1 MGYFLAVC
9 AAVLWSLMGVLGKT
23 LYRYGADPLTVVTF
37 RAVISFV
44 TLFLALSVINRKLLR
59 IEVRDIPFFAVYGL
73 FGVTFNYGCYFYA
86 LRWTTVT
93 TAIILLYTYPAIVT
107 VLATLFL
114 HEKITRV
121 KVIALLLTF
130 GGCFLVAQGYDLQ
143 AFSLN
148 LYGALFGFGAGLS
161 TALYSILGKKALVRY
176 ESWTAVLYA
185 FGFGALFLLIL
196 RSPLALLQVD
206 YPLPA
211 WGALLALS
219 LLSTLLAY
227 ALFTTSMKYIEAS
240 QASITSTLD
249 GLLSALWAFIFLGE
263 NPETFQLLG
272 AALVLIGV
280 MALQFSPR
288 QRQTKGGDG
297 SEINVQ

>member
-1 MGYFLAVC
+1 MLGYFLAVC

-37 RAVISFV
+37 RAVVAFV
-44 TLFLALSVINRKLLR
+44 TLFLVLAVINRKLLR
-59 IEVRDIPFFAVYGL
+59 IERSDIPFLAVYGL
-73 FGVTFNYGCYFYA
+73 IGVTFNYSCYFYA
-86 LRWTTVT
+86 IRWTTVT

-107 VLATLFL
+107 VLAALFL
-114 HEKITRV
+114 NEKIDRV
-121 KVIALLLTF
+121 KIIALLLTF
-130 GGCFLVAQGYDLQ
+130 SGCFLVAQGYDLQ
-143 AFSLN
+143 AFKLN
-148 LYGALFGFGAGLS
+148 LYGALLGLGAGLS
-161 TALYSILGKKALVRY
+161 TALYSILGKKALVKY

-211 WGALLALS
+211 WGAMLALAW
-219 LLSTLLAY
+219 LSTLLGY

-240 QASITSTLD
+240 QASITTTLD
-249 GLLSALWAFIFLGE
+249 GLLSVLWAYLFLGE

-272 AALVLIGV
+272 AALVLMGV
-280 MALQFSPR
+280 IALQFSPKR
-288 QRQTKGGDG
+288 KQVKGGD
-297 SEINVQ
+297 SS

>member
-1 MGYFLAVC
+1 VLPGAILRQIAGGGDNLLGYFLAVC

-37 RAVISFV
+37 RAVVAFV
-44 TLFLALSVINRKLLR
+44 TLFLVLAVINRKLLR
-59 IEVRDIPFFAVYGL
+59 IERSDIPFLAVYGL
-73 FGVTFNYGCYFYA
+73 IGVTFNYSCYFYA
-86 LRWTTVT
+86 IRWTTVT

-107 VLATLFL
+107 VLAALFL
-114 HEKITRV
+114 NEKIDRV
-121 KVIALLLTF
+121 KIIALLLTF
-130 GGCFLVAQGYDLQ
+130 SGCFLVAQGYDLQ
-143 AFSLN
+143 AFKLN
-148 LYGALFGFGAGLS
+148 LYGALLGLGAGLS
-161 TALYSILGKKALVRY
+161 TALYSILGKKALVKY

-211 WGALLALS
+211 WGAMLALAW
-219 LLSTLLAY
+219 LSTLLGY

-249 GLLSALWAFIFLGE
+249 GLLSVLWAYLFLGE

-272 AALVLIGV
+272 AALVLMGV
-280 MALQFSPR
+280 IAHR
-288 QRQTKGGDG
+288 
-297 SEINVQ
+297 